1 MSEGLLFA
9 IGSVVFILVSAAI
22 LWYGYARFNEV
33 YERDQAAVGGPV
45 ADQAAAMDQADTSE
59 TQST

>member
-1 MSEGLLFA
+1 MSEGALFA

-33 YERDQAAVGGPV
+33 YERDQAETTEPTAE
-45 ADQAAAMDQADTSE
+45 QAAAEERADTSNPRP
-59 TQST
+59 

>member
-1 MSEGLLFA
+1 MTEGALFA

-33 YERDQAAVGGPV
+33 YERDQLAGDLPPE
-45 ADQAAAMDQADTSE
+45 Q
-59 TQST
+59 QSPTAGSDRTGDRGR

>member
-1 MSEGLLFA
+1 MTEGALFA

-33 YERDQAAVGGPV
+33 YERDQMEADGPP
-45 ADQAAAMDQADTSE
+45 ADQADATDVVGDE
-59 TQST
+59 

>member
-1 MSEGLLFA
+1 MTEGALFA

-33 YERDQAAVGGPV
+33 YELDQAEADGP
-45 ADQAAAMDQADTSE
+45 AAQ
-59 TQST
+59 

>member
-1 MSEGLLFA
+1 MSEGVLFA

-33 YERDQAAVGGPV
+33 YELDQAGADPGPTE
-45 ADQAAAMDQADTSE
+45 QAAPADRAGTSGLGL
-59 TQST
+59 

>member
-1 MSEGLLFA
+1 MTEGALFA

-33 YERDQAAVGGPV
+33 YERDQR
-45 ADQAAAMDQADTSE
+45 QADGPPAEQAVATDVVGDE
-59 TQST
+59 

>member
-1 MSEGLLFA
+1 MSEGVLFA

-33 YERDQAAVGGPV
+33 YERDQAEEGGPV
-45 ADQAAAMDQADTSE
+45 ADQSAAMDQADANE
-59 TQST
+59 RER

>member
-1 MSEGLLFA
+1 MSEGVLFA

-33 YERDQAAVGGPV
+33 YELDQAEDGGPV
-45 ADQAAAMDQADTSE
+45 ADQAAATDRAGDGGLGL
-59 TQST
+59 

>member
-1 MSEGLLFA
+1 VSEGLLFA

-33 YERDQAAVGGPV
+33 YERDQSEVGGPV
-45 ADQAAAMDQADTSE
+45 ADQAAAMDQADGT
-59 TQST
+59 T

>member
-33 YERDQAAVGGPV
+33 YERDQAEVGGPV
-45 ADQAAAMDQADTSE
+45 ADRAAAMDQADTSE

>member
-1 MSEGLLFA
+1 MTEGALFA

-33 YERDQAAVGGPV
+33 YERDQREADGPPAEQAVATEVVG
-45 ADQAAAMDQADTSE
+45 DE
-59 TQST
+59 

>member
-1 MSEGLLFA
+1 MTEGALFA

-33 YERDQAAVGGPV
+33 YERDQLAADGSLAEQVVTTDV
-45 ADQAAAMDQADTSE
+45 AGNE
-59 TQST
+59 